1 MRSPEATVTEATAA
15 ETLRTLLAG
24 QPVGIVGLGLM
35 GGSLGLDLQAL
46 GVVVHGLV
54 RREAVAERALSRGL
68 ASRVGTDPAL
78 LQDCGLVVLA
88 LPLDLL
94 LQPPSSLV
102 AALPPGA
109 LVIDLGSVKGPVLTS
124 LQPLLPRFVACHPM
138 AGTAE
143 AGVEAGLAGLYA
155 GRPWVI
161 APSGQESPGD
171 LLLVEALAR
180 AVGAVPV
187 RCDAGDH
194 DRAVALVSHL
204 PVLVSAALLLAA
216 DQGGSLGQ
224 DGFAALLRQL
234 ASSGFADTTRVG
246 GGNPV
251 LGALMAEGNR
261 DSLLQAL
268 ALYRRQLDRL
278 TAAVEQQDWPGLK
291 QDLERSAE
299 VRPDFL

>member
-1 MRSPEATVTEATAA
+1 MRTPEATVTEATAA
-15 ETLRTLLAG
+15 ATLRTLLAG

-46 GVVVHGLV
+46 GLVVHGLV
-54 RREAVAERALSRGL
+54 RREAVAERALARGL
-68 ASRVGTDPAL
+68 ASRVGTDPGL

-94 LQPPSSLV
+94 LQPPPSLV

-109 LVIDLGSVKGPVLTS
+109 LVMDLGSVKGPVLAA
-124 LQPLLPRFVACHPM
+124 LQPRLPRFVACHPM

-143 AGVEAGLAGLYA
+143 AGVDAGLAGLYA

-171 LLLVEALAR
+171 LLLAEALAR

-187 RCDAGDH
+187 RCEAGDH

-216 DQGGSLGQ
+216 DQGGALGP
-224 DGFAALLRQL
+224 DGFAALLRLL

-246 GGNPV
+246 GGNPA
-251 LGALMAEGNR
+251 LGTLMAENNR

-268 ALYRRQLDRL
+268 ALYRRQLEQL
-278 TAAVEQQDWPGLK
+278 TAAVEQHDWSGLK
-291 QDLERSAE
+291 QGLDRSAAL
-299 VRPDFL
+299 RPDFL